1 MSGKVFYY
9 SQSFSITSGDSPSP
23 IELSIIHGVSLHSWC
38 FSITHGASP
47 SSMELLHHQW
57 RFSITHGASPSL
69 MEIIHHPRNFSITDG
84 DSPSSLELL
93 CHSSYQDTSLCARK
107 HTYTHI
113 QKSMRKKRFSITS
126 IFCYEAAKSVK
137 DSNFYKAVSERH
149 RTKSIWHRHSA

>member
-1 MSGKVFYY
+1 M
-9 SQSFSITSGDSPSP
+9 
-23 IELSIIHGVSLHSWC
+23 C
-38 FSITHGASP
+38 FRLFVWKGFLLLT
-47 SSMELLHHQW
+47 ELLYHQW
-57 RFSITHGASPSL
+57 RFSITHRALHHPWSFSTLMVLLHHPWSFSIIHGASPSPV
-69 MEIIHHPRNFSITDG
+69 EILHHPRSFSITDG